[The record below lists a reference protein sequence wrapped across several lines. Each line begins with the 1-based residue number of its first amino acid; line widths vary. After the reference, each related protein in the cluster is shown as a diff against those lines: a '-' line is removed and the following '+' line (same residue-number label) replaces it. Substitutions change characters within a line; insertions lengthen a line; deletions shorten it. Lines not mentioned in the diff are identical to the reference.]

1 MSSEPR
7 KGHFEPV
14 LVELVAG
21 ETYWWCRCGR
31 SQSQPF
37 CDGSHEGSGI
47 EPMEWQV
54 ERNRRALLCTCKQTK
69 KAPICDNTHL
79 TLGDNA

>member
-14 LVELVAG
+14 LVDLVAG
-21 ETYWWCRCGR
+21 ETYWWGRCGC
-31 SQSQPF
+31 SQGRPL
-37 CDGSHEGSGI
+37 CHGSPEGSGI
-47 EPMEWQV
+47 EPVEWKL
-54 ERNRRALLCTCKQTK
+54 ERNRRVPPCTGTQTR

-79 TLGDNA
+79 TLRDNA